1 MKVLIFLLVVSLT
14 SASAAQSFNNDAE
27 SVTKYLDGINAIINQ
42 IIQTMQAAIQQVQRQ
57 TAEWIQQ
64 ERENIEK
71 AYKEAIAEYEN
82 YVAEVAHD
90 FQQAITNEI
99 RPCFNGLRDKLDI
112 VRNQTREG
120 ISKCRAE
127 GHEKYEKLKPEII
140 AYCNSSRELIEG
152 ARESVKNCFHHESI
166 GEAIKCGIQAARNV
180 STAIN
185 SIKEN
190 NRIVLNIYQNQV
202 REISRETR
210 TCIRS
215 DIANGRNEVR
225 DIFREVSKCIEEA
238 RNSTSTTSSSSAT
251 ETTVATEE

>member
-14 SASAAQSFNNDAE
+14 SASAAQPFNNDAE

-99 RPCFNGLRDKLDI
+99 RPCFNGLREKLDI

-140 AYCNSSRELIEG
+140 AYCNSSRELIE
-152 ARESVKNCFHHESI
+152 VHENLSKI
-166 GEAIKCGIQAARNV
+166 V
-180 STAIN
+180 STMKVLAKQLN
-185 SIKEN
+185 AESRQPEMSAQQSI
-190 NRIVLNIYQNQV
+190 Q
-202 REISRETR
+202 
-210 TCIRS
+210 
-215 DIANGRNEVR
+215 
-225 DIFREVSKCIEEA
+225 SKKIIE
-238 RNSTSTTSSSSAT
+238 SF
-251 ETTVATEE
+251 